1 MNKTLYTLALL
12 FAAATAPAVADSA
25 SDLLTAQS
33 AYQHALKAANSNSGE
48 IALLQSRL
56 SAAEQRVQSA
66 QAEVEKL
73 RGQLLEASQQNN
85 SYQENLKAAGEKLD
99 AAWSATR
106 NTPQP

>member
-56 SAAEQRVQSA
+56 RTLLLLVDGTSTVGE
-66 QAEVEKL
+66 L
-73 RGQLLEASQQNN
+73 RSRLHRFRSLDEALDMLLRMGLIERLPTA
-85 SYQENLKAAGEKLD
+85 LD
-99 AAWSATR
+99 L
-106 NTPQP
+106 